1 MGIRAQIRLILT
13 LASTAMLLCGCGGSE
28 AAGPSFEVSFDSSL
42 ARSGLGAPTRV
53 ELYLLDDCGDVT
65 LGERG
70 VPAIATAT
78 IVKDG
83 ATGRFQDTLRPGE
96 FGLYGVAQDDD
107 CAVVAA
113 GCAPVTIDGDGDVL
127 ELALSRFDG
136 TGCTAEQFCS
146 RQSGECVDGTGGS
159 GGAGGVGG
167 AGGLA
172 GAGGMG
178 GTSPTRVA
186 DGLIVHYDFDE
197 GSGST
202 VRDKSGVTPALDLTI
217 DDPGNVTWS
226 GGHLTIDSGTVLRTS
241 GAASKVYANV
251 AASNEISL
259 EAWVRP
265 SSLVSVGTPPDRI
278 VSMSSDSGQRNFLL
292 GQDATNYAVRFRTPG
307 QNNGNPTVA
316 TSAASA
322 QLSLTHVVYTHRADG
337 SEVIY
342 IDGLEDT
349 TFERTGDTSTWDA
362 SFPLVLGNESDAGR
376 EWLGEF
382 HLVAIYDRALSPNEV
397 DQNFSVGP

>member
-1 MGIRAQIRLILT
+1 MGIRGQIRAILT

-83 ATGRFQDTLRPGE
+83 TAGRFQDALTPGE
-96 FGLYGVAQDDD
+96 FGIYGVAQDDD

-113 GCAPVTIDGDGDVL
+113 ACAPVTIEAEGDVL
-127 ELALSRFDG
+127 ALTLSRFDAP
-136 TGCTAEQFCS
+136 GCAAEQFCS
-146 RQSGECVDGTGGS
+146 RQSGECVDGS

-178 GTSPTRVA
+178 GTSPARVV

-197 GSGST
+197 GRGST
-202 VRDKSGVTPALDLTI
+202 VRDKSGVTPPLDLTI
-217 DDPGNVTWS
+217 DEPGNVTWS
-226 GGHLTIDSGTVLRTS
+226 QGHLTIDSGTVLRTL

-251 AASNEISL
+251 AASNEITL
-259 EAWVRP
+259 EVWVKP
-265 SSLVSVGTPPDRI
+265 SSLVSVGIPPDRI
-278 VSMSSDSGQRNFLL
+278 VSMSSDAGQRNFLL